1 MVSKNVGV
9 NERIFHSFPEFNKG
23 NIISFKILTENGFGF
38 LNKVYKDGEYKG
50 CFLVDDG
57 ETQFVHVGEKDPYLQ
72 IENGF
77 YYNGFDDISATKKY
91 NVLTID
97 TESNDFLPLIDAYSS
112 TSADLKLPYISTN
125 YRKNSKSAYH
135 YEWHVDPAPD
145 YYQAPGT
152 KNYGINCGAVSAAM
166 LVAFYDSSSLTY
178 SSLLPGDFALKY
190 EDDVEQIQGL
200 IDDLSVRFEIEKY
213 NTGYSGLM
221 VKGLITFFRN
231 IR

>member
-91 NVLTID
+91 NVSD
-97 TESNDFLPLIDAYSS
+97 
-112 TSADLKLPYISTN
+112 
-125 YRKNSKSAYH
+125 
-135 YEWHVDPAPD
+135 
-145 YYQAPGT
+145 
-152 KNYGINCGAVSAAM
+152 
-166 LVAFYDSSSLTY
+166 
-178 SSLLPGDFALKY
+178 
-190 EDDVEQIQGL
+190 
-200 IDDLSVRFEIEKY
+200 
-213 NTGYSGLM
+213 
-221 VKGLITFFRN
+221 
-231 IR
+231 